1 MNMERLT
8 WWYWWGNNWQLAKIS
23 STTPTLKK
31 SRETVC
37 NINKIKRVWRQQF
50 KAHFFFFF
58 ILSTFSHVLY
68 TATKVVNHPFH
79 NPTFRRVLWLHRQHA
94 SNCNVTKFNTL
105 NKLVMW
111 WKNGVLTCWYPVR
124 LHLYF
129 YSTTNTAPLRHCFY
143 LIGHSFFFSGYTF
156 PHPSCPVKATNVGM
170 WFWIYIFFFDK
181 PKNKVFMGLWIELII
196 LLPKLH

>member
-8 WWYWWGNNWQLAKIS
+8 WRYWWGNNWQLAKIS

-94 SNCNVTKFNTL
+94 INCNVTKFNTL

-111 WKNGVLTCWYPVR
+111 WKNGLLTCWYLVR

-129 YSTTNTAPLRHCFY
+129 YSTTNTAPLHHCFY
-143 LIGHSFFFSGYTF
+143 LIGFYLIGKVISFSFQVTHFHTPPVLWKPRMSECDSEFTFFFLINLRIKCSWVY
-156 PHPSCPVKATNVGM
+156 
-170 WFWIYIFFFDK
+170 
-181 PKNKVFMGLWIELII
+181 GLS
-196 LLPKLH
+196 